1 MRPAAVVSPQ
11 EVLALRLDSTAVLA
25 TAPSETHGKSA
36 VGTEPPLIVNAAS
49 VPSRQSH
56 DTAPEPIAPELCQP
70 KCPSK
75 DSLWFNALDPAK
87 ASLKS
92 FTYQLKI
99 CITCWIAQT
108 FSLMTVG
115 EIVTRPWPP

>member
-25 TAPSETHGKSA
+25 TAPSETPGKSA
-36 VGTEPPLIVNAAS
+36 VGTEPPLIVPAAS

-56 DTAPEPIAPELCQP
+56 DTAPEPIAPDLICQQQ
-70 KCPSK
+70 CPDK
-75 DSLWFNALDPAK
+75 DPLWFNALDPAK

-92 FTYQLKI
+92 FTRELKN
-99 CITCWIAQT
+99 ASRDG
-108 FSLMTVG
+108 SL
-115 EIVTRPWPP
+115 RRSL